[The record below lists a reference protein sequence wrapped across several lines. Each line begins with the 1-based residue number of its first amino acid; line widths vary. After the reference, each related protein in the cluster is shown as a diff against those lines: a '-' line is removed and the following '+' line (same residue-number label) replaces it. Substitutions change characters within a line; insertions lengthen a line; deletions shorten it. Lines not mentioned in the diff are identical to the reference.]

1 MASTAFEVLRKC
13 RETFQTQVEDLT
25 ISLGNIYSDTAQIEA
40 TLSKYVN
47 DEIVSKKLYGHNV
60 AKEIESMK
68 SADALTRVHHVM
80 ARYQEV
86 SVFIQVEILARVNTL
101 SSDATALYNMNKVE
115 LINSEI
121 ILRNISTSAQR
132 EAEVAFQLSKATLS
146 FSKINTAVKNIK
158 ATISMIDEQISYL
171 NKLDAM
177 LRLKYNM
184 KVNSNYIDQHG
195 SGEVESPI
203 HQDGE
208 VTYNVEYSEL

>member
-1 MASTAFEVLRKC
+1 MAGTPFEVLRKC
-13 RETFQTQVEDLT
+13 REAFQEQVENLT
-25 ISLGNIYSDTAQIEA
+25 VSLGNIHVDVSQIEA
-40 TLSKYVN
+40 VLTKYVN

-60 AKEIESMK
+60 AKEIEGMK
-68 SADALTRVHHVM
+68 SENALSRVHHVM

-86 SVFIQVEILARVNTL
+86 SIFIQTEILAKINTL

-132 EAEVAFQLSKATLS
+132 EAEVAFQMSKATLS
-146 FSKINTAVKNIK
+146 FSKINTAVKNVK

-184 KVNSNYIDQHG
+184 KMNSNYLDQHG
-195 SGEVESPI
+195 SGEVENPM

-208 VTYNVEYSEL
+208 VTYNVEHAEL